1 MNTQKLIPNLFTFAT
16 LTAAALLAGCGTTSG
31 YKQADKTGEGIA
43 EFREEIVNGKKA
55 IDGTMKSLDQIA
67 ASATTDPRKAFEK
80 FSKGVSNLESTAGK
94 VRDRGQ
100 DMKAQGKVYF
110 AQWEKQMAE
119 LKNEEIRSL
128 AASRKAKLQETFE
141 AIAKAAEPL
150 KAQFSP
156 WMSDLK
162 DLEKFLGNDLT
173 IAGVDAAK
181 GLFAK
186 TRSSGLEVQK
196 SMDALIAELNSVAA
210 TITPAKTAA
219 K

>member
-1 MNTQKLIPNLFTFAT
+1 MNTPTKMAASNL
-16 LTAAALLAGCGTTSG
+16 ALVPLLLVLAGCGTTSG

-55 IDGTMKSLDQIA
+55 IDDTMKSLDQIA

-80 FSKGVSNLESTAGK
+80 FSKSVANLESTAGK

-100 DMKAQGKVYF
+100 DMKAQGKTYF
-110 AQWEKQMAE
+110 TQWEKQMTE
-119 LKNEEIRSL
+119 VKNEEIRSL
-128 AASRKAKLQETFE
+128 AASRKAKLQATFD

-150 KAQFSP
+150 KVQFSP
-156 WMSDLK
+156 WMSGLK
-162 DLEKFLGNDLT
+162 DLEKFLSNDLT
-173 IAGVDAAK
+173 VAGVDAAK

-186 TRSSGLEVQK
+186 TRADGVEVQK
-196 SMDALIAELNSVAA
+196 SMDALIAELNTVFA
-210 TITPAKTAA
+210 TITPAKAAA